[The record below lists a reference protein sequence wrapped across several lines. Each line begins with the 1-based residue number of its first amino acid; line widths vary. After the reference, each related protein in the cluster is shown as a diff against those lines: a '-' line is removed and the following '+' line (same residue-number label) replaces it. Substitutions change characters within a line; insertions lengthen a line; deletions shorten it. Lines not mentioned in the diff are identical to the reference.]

1 MNRLI
6 RIGRVLCC
14 LLAFLVLTVANIL
27 MAVFYVLHIA
37 GTGRKAEVFP
47 LVKSTAPL
55 KEAAAMDEWIDAL
68 AEKVGD
74 AIPDSPKVRSI
85 AGRTILGRSITP
97 AEAEAGVAAAA
108 AAAQEVPF

>member
-85 AGRTILGRSITP
+85 LGRSITP
-97 AEAEAGVAAAA
+97 AEAEAEVAAAA